1 LPSLFARPLPGI
13 AAAASLA
20 CAAFWVSKLVKPWL
34 ILEPLVAGMLIGI
47 LLTACIGLQPAL
59 KPGLDLCT
67 KWLLEA
73 SVVLLGFRLLFT
85 DIAALGPAA
94 LGAVLILPPTLI
106 AIAWF
111 LGPLFGL
118 SRRLSLLVGVGN
130 GICGLSATATIA
142 RCIGADERETALA
155 TSGLGVLGAAAVLG
169 FTAVAQH
176 SGLSA
181 EQYGAW
187 AGLSLQAVPNALAA
201 AYAHSETAGQVGT
214 LMKMARVAMLA
225 PIALVITLL
234 VGQRRQAA
242 EARSGGAAKSYR
254 ATVPAYIVLLVAATA
269 LHSSGWLPDALCK
282 QLAQLSA
289 ILLVTAMCALG
300 LGVDLR
306 SLRRQAGP
314 AFGFSALM
322 FCLMCALAYSW
333 ARWAL

>member
-1 LPSLFARPLPGI
+1 ML
-13 AAAASLA
+13 LA
-20 CAAFWVSKLVKPWL
+20 CAAYWVSKALKPWL
-34 ILEPLVAGMLIGI
+34 ILEPLVAGMLLGI
-47 LLTACIGLQPAL
+47 LITAAIGLRAVL

-73 SVVLLGFRLLFT
+73 SVVLLGFRLLFG

-94 LGAVLILPPTLI
+94 LGAVLVLPPCLI
-106 AIAWF
+106 ALATW

-130 GICGLSATATIA
+130 AICGLSATAAVA
-142 RCIGADERETALA
+142 RSIGADERDTALA

-169 FTAVAQH
+169 FTVVAHH
-176 SGLSA
+176 SGLGT

-201 AYAHSETAGQVGT
+201 AYAHSEPAGQVGT

-242 EARSGGAAKSYR
+242 AARAGAAASSGR
-254 ATVPAYIVLLVAATA
+254 ITVPAYIILMVAATG

-282 QLAQLSA
+282 QFAQISG
-289 ILLVTAMCALG
+289 ILLVVAMCALG

-306 SLRRQAGP
+306 SLRGQAGP
-314 AFGFSALM
+314 AFGFSAFAFLA
-322 FCLMCALAYSW
+322 MCALSYAW
-333 ARWAL
+333 ARWLL